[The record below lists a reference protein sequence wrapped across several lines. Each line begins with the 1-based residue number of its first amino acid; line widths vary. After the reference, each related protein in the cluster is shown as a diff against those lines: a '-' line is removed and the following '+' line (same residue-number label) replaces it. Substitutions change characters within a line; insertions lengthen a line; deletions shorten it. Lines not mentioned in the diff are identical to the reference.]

1 MRNRPVPQMSNEARA
16 FVRSLLIGE
25 DDQVLVFNKPAGLP
39 VQSRGNNSR
48 CLDELLWAFA
58 RSNGKR
64 PRLVHRLDA
73 GTSGLIM
80 AARTKPAAAFLSA
93 AFEAREVEKCYLAL
107 VSGNLPVGEG
117 GKVDVS
123 LLRVERGQ
131 DGGMAHARAALPGD
145 SGAKPARTDWQAVA
159 SGQGVTLLEVQPQTG
174 RMHQIRAHLAHIG
187 HPIIGDALYDGPPS
201 PRLMLHAAR
210 LTVPLPEGGTRT
222 YEALPQQDF
231 TNVLKAF
238 GL

>member
-1 MRNRPVPQMSNEARA
+1 MRNRPVPQMSDEARA
-16 FVRSLLIGE
+16 FARSLLIAE
-25 DDQVLVFNKPAGLP
+25 DALVLAFNKPSGLP
-39 VQSRGNNSR
+39 VQSRGNNRR

-73 GTSGLIM
+73 ATSGLIL

-93 AFEAREVEKCYLAL
+93 AFEAREVEKHYLAL
-107 VSGNLPVGEG
+107 VSGNLPVGAG
-117 GKVDVS
+117 GTVDEP
-123 LLRVERGQ
+123 LRRVERGE
-131 DGGMAHARAALPGD
+131 DGRPAHARASRPGE

-159 SGQGVTLLEVQPQTG
+159 SGQGVTLLDVQPQTG

-187 HPIIGDALYDGPPS
+187 HPIIGDKLYEGGNG

-222 YEALPQQDF
+222 YEAPPQADF
-231 TNVLKAF
+231 TDALKSF